1 MRVIRIH
8 VDAGLQAGA
17 ELALPEQ
24 AAVHVA
30 RVLRLRPGD
39 PLVLFNGD
47 GNDYAAELI
56 AVTPRDAHARILDSR
71 LHPGESPLRIT
82 LAQALARGEKMDWI
96 VQKATELGV
105 AEIVPLVTTRSEV
118 KLDESRAR
126 KRLEHWR
133 GVAISACEQSGR
145 ARVPA
150 IATVQRLGEWLSS
163 LDASASATRLALLPE
178 GEAAVRE
185 LPEIADTVL
194 LAIGPEGGFDEND
207 SARLR
212 EAGFKGLRLGPRVL
226 RTETAGMAAIAALQ
240 ALYGDF

>member
-1 MRVIRIH
+1 
-8 VDAGLQAGA
+8 
-17 ELALPEQ
+17 
-24 AAVHVA
+24 
-30 RVLRLRPGD
+30 
-39 PLVLFNGD
+39 VLFNGD

-185 LPEIADTVL
+185 LREIADTVV